1 MIENYKRLYFGK
13 TKREVEAELHYYLD
27 NELHDKYG
35 EQLDD
40 KIVERV
46 RQEWHAIEVNGNLM
60 DVAILHELCDWM
72 RQNSYAYWLNG
83 TSGGGFIL
91 YLLGVAAANPLPAHY
106 HCPKCHSI
114 VWNEQYKSG
123 FDLSPDLGVC
133 HTDGIT
139 MMRDGHDIP
148 WQTLWGYRDDP
159 AYLNLR
165 IDPTLKEPLY
175 RFFQSHWLN
184 EIESDSQPTI
194 PYPEHESLFH
204 FSNISFDVFNENQ
217 KVPNDFYQK
226 IIDADSISALLENPA
241 LLAILEDEQGGSIE
255 QPTSFAD
262 FVYSFGLLNGTGTW
276 DDVAEFMID
285 NLAYAPSD
293 LIAFRDDVYKYM
305 LDHDFEEKDAWRAA
319 ERVRKGRGLPFFR
332 PEMMVA
338 RDKWVLH
345 RISETRY
352 LLPKAH
358 AIEFIF
364 FKIKCLE

>member
-1 MIENYKRLYFGK
+1 MIDNYNFLYAKKTKSEIEADLLQNIENALR
-13 TKREVEAELHYYLD
+13 
-27 NELHDKYG
+27 DKYG
-35 EQLDD
+35 EQPNS
-40 KIVERV
+40 IITERV
-46 RQEWHAIEVNGNLM
+46 RQEWHAIEVNGNTL
-60 DVAILHELCDWM
+60 DVAILHELCAWM
-72 RQNSYAYWLNG
+72 KDNNYAYWLNG
-83 TSGGGFIL
+83 TSGGSFIL
-91 YLLGVAAANPLPAHY
+91 YLLGVSAANSLPAHY
-106 HCPKCHSI
+106 HCPKCHSV
-114 VWNEQYKSG
+114 VWTEQYRSG

-148 WQTLWGYRDDP
+148 WQTLWGYRDNP

-165 IDPTLKEPLY
+165 IAPALKEPLY

-184 EIESDSQPTI
+184 EIEPDSQPTV

-204 FSNISFDVFNENQ
+204 FSNISFDMLNENQ

-226 IIDADSISALLENPA
+226 IVDADSISALLENPA
-241 LLAILEDEQGGSIE
+241 LLTILEYEQNESIV

-262 FVYSFGLLNGTGTW
+262 FIYSFGLLNGTGTW

-285 NLAYAPSD
+285 SLAYAPSD
-293 LIAFRDDVYKYM
+293 LIVFRDDVYKYM
-305 LDHDFEEKDAWRAA
+305 RDHDFEEKDAWRAA

-332 PEMMVA
+332 PEMIVA

-345 RISETRY
+345 RLGEARY

-364 FKIKCLE
+364 FKIKCLK